1 MSKRKKINYE
11 FIFDNQPDE
20 ETLQEFHKAIAE
32 AYIKKYGV
40 EVMKEVVRQIRE
52 KEESITNN

>member
-1 MSKRKKINYE
+1 MPKRKKINYE

-40 EVMKEVVRQIRE
+40 ENMRRVLEILKNQQD
-52 KEESITNN
+52 T

>member
-1 MSKRKKINYE
+1 MPKRKKINYE

-32 AYIKKYGV
+32 DLIENFGL

-52 KEESITNN
+52 KERALNIK